1 MGNHIRSISIEGFKS
16 IRRLRGFSL
25 NPGLNVLIGAN
36 GAGKSNFLEFFKL
49 MEMMALN
56 GLNEYVA
63 KMGGAETFLFQGAAT
78 TEKIVIKLN
87 ISGQP
92 CDSYEFTL
100 NRTVKDSFVESFEES
115 SVITFT
121 PNYPIPGSDDP
132 WAGKDS
138 ADTFLYE
145 AVKNWRVYHF
155 QNTSAFSTLRKSSSV
170 HDSDIYYSDGSNL
183 GAFLW
188 GLKQHQPKIYDR
200 IETSVK
206 QILPFFS
213 HFDLSPVK
221 DESQPDNQHVWLY
234 WRQKGSEYRYKPWQF
249 SDGTLRFIAL
259 ATALLQPNPPA
270 VMVIDEPELGLH
282 PQALSFLAGL
292 MHEAAF
298 NSQLIVATQSPDLLN
313 TMEPEDI
320 ITVNTRQG
328 ESIFE
333 RLKRDN
339 LAAWLEEY
347 AIGDLWW
354 KNVIQAGPTYV

>member
-1 MGNHIRSISIEGFKS
+1 MERFIQKISIEGFKS
-16 IRRLRGFSL
+16 IRSLRDFPL
-25 NPGLNVLIGAN
+25 NRGLNVLIGAN

-49 MEMMALN
+49 MEMTALN

-63 KMGGAETFLFQGAAT
+63 KMGGAESFLFQGAAA
-78 TEKIVIKLN
+78 TERIEIKLN
-87 ISGQP
+87 ISGQS
-92 CDSYEFTL
+92 CDSYKFTL
-100 NRTVKDSFVESFEES
+100 NRTVKDSFVESS
-115 SVITFT
+115 AITFT
-121 PNYPIPGSDDP
+121 PNQRIPDSDDP
-132 WAGKDS
+132 WAAKDS
-138 ADTFLYE
+138 ADAFLHE

-155 QNTSAFSTLRKSSSV
+155 QNTTAFSTLRKSSSV
-170 HDSDIYYSDGSNL
+170 HDSDIYYSDGSNI

-188 GLKQHQPKIYDR
+188 GLKQRQPKFYDR
-200 IETSVK
+200 IETAVK

-213 HFDLSPVK
+213 HFDLNPVK

-270 VMVIDEPELGLH
+270 VIVIDEPELGLH

-298 NSQLIVATQSPDLLN
+298 KSQLIMATQSPDLLN

-320 ITVNTRQG
+320 ITVNTHRG

-354 KNVIQAGPTYV
+354 KNVIQAGPNYV